1 MAFQVSPGVQVQEI
15 DLTSGVP
22 AVSASIGGY
31 AGVFN
36 WGPVDEIRLI
46 SSEKELANTYA
57 SPSSVTADLHLDG
70 VSFQVAASFLKY
82 GNALKVVRS
91 IQNAVPTGQVG
102 AVNSSVSG
110 GGVLVKNA
118 EEYANATLSNYGHWI
133 GKFPGALGNSL
144 QVQVCAYSAPAGNP
158 VVSDPAFTEWTGKSN
173 FTGAPGTSAFAD
185 AHGSSNDE
193 LHILVL
199 DKDGLWTGTPG
210 TVLERFAYLSQAAGA
225 KNTDGLPNY
234 YVDVIN
240 NTSKYIWFAEA
251 PDELPDAGTAATE
264 AIDFMAGSAAATEVI
279 TDDLANGADGT
290 VTAADIN
297 LSLDILADEN
307 VDLNLLFAAG
317 DPDGS
322 GDTVAGHLIAIA
334 EARKDIVA
342 FISPP
347 VSETAQS
354 TDPLTDV
361 LTWYAS
367 LNESSSYAVYDST
380 ALKVYDKYN
389 DTYVWIPACGHI
401 AGLCARTDNVADA
414 WYSPAGYNRGVLL
427 GVTKLAY
434 NPAKADRDE
443 LFKNKIN
450 PIVAFPGQGIVLYG
464 DKTALSKPSAFDAI
478 NVRRLFITLEKSI
491 STFAKFQLFEFNDEF
506 TRAAFRNAVEPFLRE
521 VQGRRGITD
530 FKVVCDET
538 NNTGDV
544 IDRNEFVAD
553 IYIKPARA
561 IRGITLNFI
570 ATRTG
575 VSFTELG
582 A

>member
-57 SPSSVTADLHLDG
+57 SPSSVTADQHLDG
-70 VSFQVAASFLKY
+70 VSFLTAASFLQY

-91 IQNAVPTGQVG
+91 VGTGALNA
-102 AVNSSVSG
+102 SVSG
-110 GGVLVKNA
+110 NGILVKNGEA
-118 EEYANATLSNYGHWI
+118 YAVATLTAKGAWI
-133 GKFPGALGNSL
+133 AKFPGALGNSL
-144 QVQVCAYSAPAGNP
+144 QVQVCAYSSADA
-158 VVSDPAFTEWTGKSN
+158 AFTGWTGKSN

-185 AHGSSNDE
+185 ANGSSNDE

-199 DKDGLWTGTPG
+199 DKDGQWTGTAG
-210 TVLERFAYLSQAAGA
+210 TVLERFAYLSQAADA
-225 KNTDGLPNY
+225 KSTDGLPSY
-234 YVDVIN
+234 YADVIN
-240 NTSKYIWFAEA
+240 STSKYIWFANA
-251 PDELPDAGTAATE
+251 PVGLPSAGTAVTE
-264 AIDFMAGSAAATEVI
+264 AIDFMAASGAATAAI
-279 TDDLANGADGT
+279 SNDLADGADGT
-290 VTAADIN
+290 VAASDIN
-297 LSLDILADEN
+297 LSLDVLADEN

-322 GDTVAGHLIAIA
+322 GSTVAGHLVEIAD
-334 EARKDIVA
+334 ARKDIVA

-347 VSETAQS
+347 VAETAQS

-361 LTWYAS
+361 LAWYATS
-367 LNESSSYAVYDST
+367 PSSSYAVYDST

-401 AGLCARTDNVADA
+401 AGLCARTDTVADA
-414 WYSPAGYNRGVLL
+414 WYSPAGYNRGGLL
-427 GVTKLAY
+427 GVTKIAY

-506 TRAAFRNAVEPFLRE
+506 TRAAFLNSVEPFLRE

>member
-46 SSEKELANTYA
+46 SSEKELANTYG
-57 SPSSVTADLHLDG
+57 SPSAVTADQHLDG
-70 VSFQVAASFLKY
+70 VSFLTAASFLQY

-91 IQNAVPTGQVG
+91 VGTGALNA
-102 AVNSSVSG
+102 SVSG
-110 GGVLVKNA
+110 NGILVKNGEA
-118 EEYANATLSNYGHWI
+118 YAVATLTAKGAWI
-133 GKFPGALGNSL
+133 AKFPGALGNSL
-144 QVQVCAYSAPAGNP
+144 QVQVCAYSSADA
-158 VVSDPAFTEWTGKSN
+158 AFTGWTGKSN

-185 AHGSSNDE
+185 ANGSSNDE

-199 DKDGLWTGTPG
+199 DKDGQWTGTAG

-225 KNTDGLPNY
+225 KSTDGLPSY
-234 YVDVIN
+234 YAEVIN
-240 NTSKYIWFAEA
+240 NTSKYIWFANA
-251 PDELPDAGTAATE
+251 PVGLPSAGTAVTE
-264 AIDFMAGSAAATEVI
+264 AIDFMAASGAATAAI
-279 TDDLANGADGT
+279 SNDLADGADGT
-290 VTAADIN
+290 VAASDIN
-297 LSLDILADEN
+297 LSLDVLADEN

-322 GDTVAGHLIAIA
+322 GSTVAGHLVEIAD
-334 EARKDIVA
+334 ARKDIVA

-347 VSETAQS
+347 VAETAQS
-354 TDPLTDV
+354 TDPLADV
-361 LTWYAS
+361 LSWYAGS
-367 LNESSSYAVYDST
+367 PSSSYAVYDST

-401 AGLCARTDNVADA
+401 AGLCARTDTVADA
-414 WYSPAGYNRGVLL
+414 WYSPAGYNRGGLL
-427 GVTKLAY
+427 GVTKIAY

>member
-36 WGPVDEIRLI
+36 WGPADEIRLI
-46 SSEKELANTYA
+46 SSEKELASTYGA
-57 SPSSVTADLHLDG
+57 PSAVTTDQHLDG
-70 VSFQVAASFLKY
+70 VSFLTAASFLKY

-91 IQNAVPTGQVG
+91 VGTGALNA
-102 AVNSSVSG
+102 SVSG
-110 GGVLVKNA
+110 NGVLVKNG
-118 EEYANATLSNYGHWI
+118 ETYANATLSAKGAWI
-133 GKFPGALGNSL
+133 AKYPGALGNSL
-144 QVQVCAYSAPAGNP
+144 QVQVCAYSTGNA
-158 VVSDPAFTEWTGKSN
+158 AFEGWEDDNGNSLSGN
-173 FTGAPGTSAFAD
+173 FSAAPGTSASA
-185 AHGSSNDE
+185 AANGSSNDE
-193 LHILVL
+193 LHVLVL
-199 DKDGLWTGTPG
+199 DKNGAWTGTAG
-210 TVLERFAYLSQAAGA
+210 TVLERFGFLSQALGA
-225 KNTDGLPNY
+225 KNSDGLPSY
-234 YVDVIN
+234 YADVIN
-240 NTSKYIWFAEA
+240 NTSEYIWFANA
-251 PDELPDAGTAATE
+251 PAGLPNAGTAVTE
-264 AIDFMAGSAAATEVI
+264 AIDFMDGTGAAATAI
-279 TDDLANGADGT
+279 SSDLADGADGT
-290 VTAADIN
+290 IAAGDIN
-297 LSLDILADEN
+297 NSLDILADEN
-307 VDLNLLFAAG
+307 VDLSLLFAAG
-317 DPDGS
+317 DPDGTGS
-322 GDTVAGHLIAIA
+322 TVAGHLVQIA
-334 EARKDIVA
+334 EGRKDIVA

-347 VSETAQS
+347 VNTTADS
-354 TDPLTDV
+354 TDQLGDV
-361 LTWYAS
+361 LDWYNTG

-389 DTYVWIPACGHI
+389 DIYRWIPAAGHI

-427 GVTKLAY
+427 GVTKIAY
-434 NPAKADRDE
+434 NPGKADRDE

>member
-36 WGPVDEIRLI
+36 WGPADEIRLI
-46 SSEKELANTYA
+46 SSEKELASTYGA
-57 SPSSVTADLHLDG
+57 PSALTTDQHLDG
-70 VSFQVAASFLKY
+70 VSFLTAASFLKY

-91 IQNAVPTGQVG
+91 VGMGSTGAEGALNA
-102 AVNSSVSG
+102 SVSG
-110 GGVLVKNA
+110 NGILVKNSEA
-118 EEYANATLSNYGHWI
+118 YATANLSAKGAWI
-133 GKFPGALGNSL
+133 AKYPGALGNSL
-144 QVQVCAYSAPAGNP
+144 QVHVCAQSTDDA
-158 VVSDPAFTEWTGKSN
+158 AFTGWVDDNDNSLKGYFSA
-173 FTGAPGTSAFAD
+173 APGTSAFA
-185 AHGSSNDE
+185 ASNGSSNDE
-193 LHILVL
+193 LHILIL
-199 DKDGLWTGTPG
+199 DKNGAWTGTAG
-210 TVLERFAYLSQAAGA
+210 TVLERFAFLSQALGA
-225 KNTDGLPNY
+225 KNSDGLPSY

-240 NTSKYIWFAEA
+240 NSSKYIWFANA
-251 PDELPDAGTAATE
+251 LSGLPNAGTAVTE
-264 AIDFMAGSAAATEVI
+264 AINFMGSSAATTTAI
-279 TDDLANGADGT
+279 SSDLADGADG
-290 VTAADIN
+290 VITAGEIN
-297 LSLDILADEN
+297 SSLDILADEN

-322 GDTVAGHLIAIA
+322 GSAVAGHLVEIA
-334 EARKDIVA
+334 EGRKDIVA

-347 VSETAQS
+347 VAATAQS
-354 TDPLTDV
+354 TDPLGDV
-361 LTWYAS
+361 LDWYSAS
-367 LNESSSYAVYDST
+367 PSSSYAVYDST

-389 DTYVWIPACGHI
+389 DIYRWIPAAGHI

-427 GVTKLAY
+427 GVTKIAY

>member
-57 SPSSVTADLHLDG
+57 SPSSVTADQHLDG
-70 VSFQVAASFLKY
+70 VSFLTAASFLQY

-91 IQNAVPTGQVG
+91 VGTGALNA
-102 AVNSSVSG
+102 SVSG
-110 GGVLVKNA
+110 NGILVKNGEA
-118 EEYANATLSNYGHWI
+118 YAVATLTAKGAWI
-133 GKFPGALGNSL
+133 AKFPGALGNSL
-144 QVQVCAYSAPAGNP
+144 QVQVCAYSSADA
-158 VVSDPAFTEWTGKSN
+158 AFTGWTGKSN

-185 AHGSSNDE
+185 ANGSSNDE

-199 DKDGLWTGTPG
+199 DKDGQWTGTAG

-225 KNTDGLPNY
+225 KSTDGLPSY
-234 YVDVIN
+234 YADVIN
-240 NTSKYIWFAEA
+240 NTSKYIWFANA
-251 PDELPDAGTAATE
+251 PVGLPSAGTAVTE
-264 AIDFMAGSAAATEVI
+264 AIDFMAASGAATAAI
-279 TDDLANGADGT
+279 SNDLADGADGT
-290 VTAADIN
+290 VAASDIN
-297 LSLDILADEN
+297 LSLDVLADEN

-322 GDTVAGHLIAIA
+322 GSTVAGHLVEIAD
-334 EARKDIVA
+334 ARKDIVA

-347 VSETAQS
+347 VAETAQS

-361 LTWYAS
+361 LAWYATS
-367 LNESSSYAVYDST
+367 PSSSYAVYDST

-401 AGLCARTDNVADA
+401 AGLCARTDTVADA
-414 WYSPAGYNRGVLL
+414 WYSPAGYNRGGLL
-427 GVTKLAY
+427 GVTKIAY

-506 TRAAFRNAVEPFLRE
+506 TRAAFLNAVEPFLRE

>member
-46 SSEKELANTYA
+46 SSEKELASTYA
-57 SPSSVTADLHLDG
+57 SPSSVTADLHLDS

-91 IQNAVPTGQVG
+91 VASSTATGAPPTALNA
-102 AVNSSVSG
+102 SVSG
-110 GGVLVKNA
+110 EGVLVKNA
-118 EEYANATLSNYGHWI
+118 EAYANASLSAKGAWI
-133 GKFPGALGNSL
+133 AKYPGALGNSL
-144 QVQVCAYSAPAGNP
+144 QVQVCAYSSADA
-158 VVSDPAFTEWTGKSN
+158 AFTAWSGKSN

-185 AHGSSNDE
+185 ANGSSNDE
-193 LHILVL
+193 LHVLVL

-210 TVLERFAYLSQAAGA
+210 TVLERFAYLSQATGA
-225 KNTDGLPNY
+225 KNADGLPSY

-240 NTSKYIWFAEA
+240 NTSKYIWFANDLTGLTA
-251 PDELPDAGTAATE
+251 AGTAVTD
-264 AIDFMAGSAAATEVI
+264 AIDFMDATAAATSVI
-279 TDDLANGADGT
+279 ISDLADGADGST
-290 VTAADIN
+290 TASDIN

-322 GDTVAGHLIAIA
+322 GDTVAGHLIEIA

-354 TDPLTDV
+354 TDPLDDV

>member
-46 SSEKELANTYA
+46 SSEKELANTYG
-57 SPSSVTADLHLDG
+57 SPSAVTADQHLDG
-70 VSFQVAASFLKY
+70 VSFLTAASFLQY

-91 IQNAVPTGQVG
+91 VGTGALNA
-102 AVNSSVSG
+102 SVSG
-110 GGVLVKNA
+110 NGILVKNGEA
-118 EEYANATLSNYGHWI
+118 YAVATLTAKGAWI
-133 GKFPGALGNSL
+133 AKFPGALGNSL
-144 QVQVCAYSAPAGNP
+144 QVQVCAYSSADA
-158 VVSDPAFTEWTGKSN
+158 AFTGWTGKSN

-185 AHGSSNDE
+185 ANGSSNDE

-199 DKDGLWTGTPG
+199 DKDGQWTGTAG

-225 KNTDGLPNY
+225 KSTDGLPSY
-234 YVDVIN
+234 YAEVIN
-240 NTSKYIWFAEA
+240 NTSKYIWFANA
-251 PDELPDAGTAATE
+251 PVGLPSAGTAVTE
-264 AIDFMAGSAAATEVI
+264 AIDFMAASGAATAAI
-279 TDDLANGADGT
+279 SNDLADGADGT
-290 VTAADIN
+290 VAASDIN
-297 LSLDILADEN
+297 LSLDVLADEN

-322 GDTVAGHLIAIA
+322 GSTVAGHLVEIAD
-334 EARKDIVA
+334 ARKDIVA

-347 VSETAQS
+347 VAETAQS

-361 LTWYAS
+361 LSWYAGS
-367 LNESSSYAVYDST
+367 PSSSYAVYDST

-401 AGLCARTDNVADA
+401 AGLCARTDTVADA
-414 WYSPAGYNRGVLL
+414 WYSPAGYNRGGLL
-427 GVTKLAY
+427 GVTKIAY

>member
-36 WGPVDEIRLI
+36 WGPADEIRLI
-46 SSEKELANTYA
+46 SSEKELASTYGA
-57 SPSSVTADLHLDG
+57 PSAVTADQHLDG
-70 VSFQVAASFLKY
+70 VSFLTAASFLKY

-91 IQNAVPTGQVG
+91 VGTGALNA
-102 AVNSSVSG
+102 SVSG
-110 GGVLVKNA
+110 NGILVKNSEA
-118 EEYANATLSNYGHWI
+118 YATATLSAKGAWI
-133 GKFPGALGNSL
+133 AKYPGALGNSL
-144 QVQVCAYSAPAGNP
+144 QVQVCAYSSAGA
-158 VVSDPAFTEWTGKSN
+158 AFTGWTDGKSY
-173 FTGAPGTSAFAD
+173 FSGAPGTSAFA
-185 AHGSSNDE
+185 AANGSSNDE
-193 LHILVL
+193 IHILIL
-199 DKDGLWTGTPG
+199 DKNGAWTGTAG
-210 TVLERFAYLSQAAGA
+210 TVLERFAFLSQALGA
-225 KNTDGLPNY
+225 KNSDGLPSY

-240 NTSKYIWFAEA
+240 NSSKYIWFANKLTG
-251 PDELPDAGTAATE
+251 LPSAGTAVTN
-264 AIDFMAGSAAATEVI
+264 AIDFMNATGAATTAI
-279 TDDLANGADGT
+279 SSDLADGADGT
-290 VTAADIN
+290 VAAGDIN
-297 LSLDILADEN
+297 SSLDILAGEN

-322 GDTVAGHLIAIA
+322 GSSVAGHLIEIA
-334 EARKDIVA
+334 EARKDLVA
-342 FISPP
+342 FVSPA
-347 VSETAQS
+347 VSATAQS
-354 TDPLTDV
+354 TDPLVDV
-361 LTWYAS
+361 LDWYS
-367 LNESSSYAVYDST
+367 GSPSSSYAVYDST

-389 DTYVWIPACGHI
+389 DIYRWIPAAGHI

-427 GVTKLAY
+427 GVTKIAY

>member
-36 WGPVDEIRLI
+36 WGPADEIRLI
-46 SSEKELANTYA
+46 SSEKELASTYGA
-57 SPSSVTADLHLDG
+57 PSAVTTDQHLDG
-70 VSFQVAASFLKY
+70 VSFLTAASFLKY

-91 IQNAVPTGQVG
+91 VGTGALNA
-102 AVNSSVSG
+102 SVSG
-110 GGVLVKNA
+110 NGVLVKNG
-118 EEYANATLSNYGHWI
+118 ETYANATLSAKGAWI
-133 GKFPGALGNSL
+133 AKYPGALGNSL
-144 QVQVCAYSAPAGNP
+144 QVQVCAYSTGNA
-158 VVSDPAFTEWTGKSN
+158 AFEGWEDDNGNSLSGN
-173 FTGAPGTSAFAD
+173 FSAAPGTSASA
-185 AHGSSNDE
+185 AANGSSNDE
-193 LHILVL
+193 LHVLVL
-199 DKDGLWTGTPG
+199 DKNGAWTGTAG
-210 TVLERFAYLSQAAGA
+210 TVLERFGFLSQALGA
-225 KNTDGLPNY
+225 KNSDGLPSY
-234 YVDVIN
+234 YADVIN
-240 NTSKYIWFAEA
+240 NTSEYIWFANA
-251 PDELPDAGTAATE
+251 PAGLPNAGTAVTE
-264 AIDFMAGSAAATEVI
+264 AIDFMDGTGAAATAI
-279 TDDLANGADGT
+279 SSDLADGADGT
-290 VTAADIN
+290 IAAGDIN
-297 LSLDILADEN
+297 NSLDILADEN
-307 VDLNLLFAAG
+307 VDLSLLFAAG
-317 DPDGS
+317 DPDGTGS
-322 GDTVAGHLIAIA
+322 TVAGHLVQIA
-334 EARKDIVA
+334 EGRKDIVA

-347 VSETAQS
+347 VNTTADS
-354 TDPLTDV
+354 TDQLGDV
-361 LTWYAS
+361 LDWYNTG

-389 DTYVWIPACGHI
+389 DIYRWIPAAGHI

-427 GVTKLAY
+427 GVTKIAY
-434 NPAKADRDE
+434 NPGKADRDE

-553 IYIKPARA
+553 VYIKPARA